1 MTRLVPVAPLEIDT
15 WLSNVRKQGRVVY
28 RVRLIIQHQGRRVR
42 VAPDWP
48 ASEQREK
55 RMAQLARPAIHGDRA
70 RSSLTEGIALAGSS
84 VLTRREGTALGGAS
98 GKRRELD
105 PLARVKTSRTV
116 VSL

>member
-48 ASEQREK
+48 ASAEREENGTVGEASNL
-55 RMAQLARPAIHGDRA
+55 RRQSEVIAHRGDRTG
-70 RSSLTEGIALAGSS
+70 R
-84 VLTRREGTALGGAS
+84 VLRPHEA
-98 GKRRELD
+98 
-105 PLARVKTSRTV
+105 
-116 VSL
+116 